1 LFNKPPSA
9 GKEAAFFIPPTPA
22 AHAVTLFWRWIMAYL
37 SEIIGRSVTDLD
49 GKSVGKLKDVIVRPW
64 ADFPHPLIE
73 AVTVESKGKTRILP
87 FAAVAALLSPVI
99 PLKYKSDEI
108 PHFDL
113 KEDDVLLSRDVL
125 DQQIIDTDG
134 ARVVRVND
142 VELVRV
148 NGTIYVSNVDV
159 SWVGIMRR
167 LGMVGLAHFLA
178 GHLELK
184 GIAWDDVEL
193 LRRDQS
199 MKLRVPAEKLHE
211 LHPADLADIVAD
223 LNKLESGQLLDKLD
237 VQHLADTLE
246 EVEPDFQKEIIEH
259 MSDEK
264 VADVLEEMEPDEAA
278 DLLGDLPE
286 ERKQGLLALME
297 KEDADDVRKL
307 LTYPEDSAGGIMT
320 TEYASIHPNLTASEA
335 IKELRGMAE
344 EVETMF
350 YVYVVDEDEHLVGV
364 FSLNNLIFASPGQMV
379 ADFMDDHLITV
390 DLTDDQETVAQT
402 VAKYDLL
409 AVPVVD
415 EQNRMHGIVTADD
428 ALDKII
434 PTAWK
439 KRLPRFYR

>member
-1 LFNKPPSA
+1 
-9 GKEAAFFIPPTPA
+9 
-22 AHAVTLFWRWIMAYL
+22 MAYL

-49 GKSVGKLKDVIVRPW
+49 GVAVGKLSDVIVRPW
-64 ADFPHPLIE
+64 AEFPHPLIE
-73 AVTVESKGKTRILP
+73 AVQVIGKQGTRILP
-87 FAAVAALLSPVI
+87 FMAVAALLSPVI
-99 PLKYKSDEI
+99 PLKYRLEDAPLFEM
-108 PHFDL
+108 

-125 DQQIIDTDG
+125 DKQIIDTDG

-148 NGTIYVSNVDV
+148 DGTIYVSNVDV
-159 SWVGIMRR
+159 SWVGIVRR
-167 LGMVGLAHFLA
+167 LGLVGLAHFLT
-178 GHLELK
+178 GHLKKK

-193 LRRDQS
+193 MRRDQE
-199 MKLRVPAEKLHE
+199 MHLRVPAEKLHE
-211 LHPADLADIVAD
+211 LHPADLAEIVRD
-223 LNKLESGQLLDKLD
+223 LNKLESGQLLDTLD

-246 EVEPDFQKEIIEH
+246 EVEPEFQAELVEH

-278 DLLGDLPE
+278 DLLGDLPK
-286 ERKQGLLALME
+286 ERKEDLLALME

-320 TEYASIHPNLTASEA
+320 TEYASIQPNLTASEA
-335 IKELRGMAE
+335 IQQLHTMAD

-350 YVYVVDEDEHLVGV
+350 YVYVVDSSKCLVGT
-364 FSLNNLIFASPGQMV
+364 FSLNNLIFAKPGQMV
-379 ADFMDDHLITV
+379 SDFMTKHLITV
-390 DLTDDQETVAQT
+390 NLTDDQETVAQT

-415 EQNRMHGIVTADD
+415 DQNHIHGIVTADD

>member
-1 LFNKPPSA
+1 
-9 GKEAAFFIPPTPA
+9 
-22 AHAVTLFWRWIMAYL
+22 MAYL
-37 SEIIGRSVTDLD
+37 SEIIGRPVTDLD

-64 ADFPHPLIE
+64 AEFPHPLIE
-73 AVTVESKGKTRILP
+73 AVTVEIKGGGTRYFP

-99 PLKYKSDEI
+99 PLKYRDDET
-108 PHFDL
+108 PVFEL

-125 DQQIIDTDG
+125 DKQIIDTDG

-159 SWVGIMRR
+159 SWVGIIRR
-167 LGMVGLAHFLA
+167 MGLVGLAHFLS
-178 GHLELK
+178 GHLKQK
-184 GIAWDDVEL
+184 GISWDDVEL
-193 LRRDQS
+193 MRRDQS
-199 MKLRVPAEKLHE
+199 MKLRVPAERLHE
-211 LHPADLADIVAD
+211 LHPADLADIVSD
-223 LNKLESGQLLDKLD
+223 LNQLESGQLLDTLD
-237 VQHLADTLE
+237 VAHLADTLE
-246 EVEPDFQKEIIEH
+246 EVEPEFQAQLVER

-278 DLLGDLPE
+278 DLLADLPE
-286 ERKQGLLALME
+286 GRKQDLLALME
-297 KEDADDVRKL
+297 KDDADDVRKL
-307 LTYPEDSAGGIMT
+307 LAYPEESAGGIMT
-320 TEYASIHPNLTASEA
+320 TEYAAIQSNLTATDA
-335 IKELRGMAE
+335 IKVLRGMAD

-350 YVYVVDEDEHLVGV
+350 YVYVVDEEDHLMGA
-364 FSLNNLIFASPGQMV
+364 FSLNNLIFASPGAMV
-379 ADFMDDHLITV
+379 SDFMSKRLITV
-390 DLTDDQETVAQT
+390 NLTDDQETVAQT

-415 EQNRMHGIVTADD
+415 DQNHLHGIVTADD